1 MRSAALI
8 LIIVLSVFV
17 LAGCAVNQIVPE
29 PAGVTFEDA
38 MKQVADGINEMYDS
52 GQGRPKTGLV
62 PTEVTIDFN
71 ISVSGSDSGHLL
83 VKPVDNLQVV
93 SGEAGVESQIA
104 AARGNKITI
113 KFTNLF
119 LNESKDSMIMTK
131 SPEEIVKLLTI
142 LEKAGYTPVIR
153 ILPEEE

>member
-1 MRSAALI
+1 LLI
-8 LIIVLSVFV
+8 K
-17 LAGCAVNQIVPE
+17 
-29 PAGVTFEDA
+29 PA
-38 MKQVADGINEMYDS
+38 
-52 GQGRPKTGLV
+52 
-62 PTEVTIDFN
+62 
-71 ISVSGSDSGHLL
+71 
-83 VKPVDNLQVV
+83 DNLQVV

-153 ILPEEE
+153 FSPEEE